1 MLQCHVML
9 KNITMSCYVKE
20 CYNAMLCWKLLPCHV
35 MSKNVTMSCYVEECA
50 RDLGVV
56 ST

>member
-9 KNITMSCYVKE
+9 KNITMSCYV
-20 CYNAMLCWKLLPCHV
+20 
-35 MSKNVTMSCYVEECA
+35 EECA

-56 ST
+56 PRSLLICLHNSDYILTLVIY